1 MSNNNGKII
10 DAYIEYLRNISRKII
25 SKAGFEDVIP
35 EINKKRNHFYT
46 DFSDYAKTL
55 INDEFLE
62 ININD
67 VLIRKISAIY
77 DYLDNN
83 SEYKLF
89 LGNGLIVGKVDSKR
103 KRQVVCAPLLYC
115 PIDIQKEDD
124 IFSLSNNEDNIQ
136 FNHDLVSR
144 IFDLD
149 IDELLEDEDFGI
161 QKDFLSKF
169 QNVELVERKYT
180 DNYKES
186 LLNCDTLLIDLKNYV
201 PDFRN
206 IVVSDNKFDLRK
218 KYNKDYEYFEAI
230 QFFNNPFLF
239 TNQAPHELSTYEA
252 INTLLK
258 QKPFKNRLLQ
268 KLFQNILTD
277 KKVELDYNDETSEE
291 NILDTVNKYIPLTL
305 SENQKTA
312 IVKAW
317 TNELSYIQGPPGT
330 GKSYTIAAIML
341 SAIFLKKKVLLVS
354 HKNAAI
360 VVVKNMLDKILGD
373 NSVLYI
379 GSDSADKHTT
389 RDYLDNLVAEAER
402 NKVSNIFR
410 LNNSESLSD
419 ELKKSKKDLDRIC
432 DNLNG
437 EYIKLSEYLNKE
449 NLYYKNNKLFIEK
462 RDIFNKN
469 YDINNPKE
477 YIWKTNDYHKEKYLM
492 AINKFSRLCEKKEK
506 TRLDILYIRKF
517 IKHFISEFECEKE
530 KLKDNPVYAEEIFSL
545 NYQFSDLFKLKK
557 SFEESKLKQI
567 KLNIKLLEEKY
578 KKVLDDYL
586 PKYFKSSLLSKLVE
600 KDNKRNRETV
610 SAFKNMLHYKNTKII
625 QSKMEN
631 LDYEALTDIFPL
643 WCSELRD
650 LGKSLVMKNEIF
662 DLVIVDEAS
671 QVNIAEIIPAFYRAN
686 RYCVV
691 GDKNQLNLEATGVG
705 FSVSKTF
712 DKLTW
717 TGVMTKYKNVISY
730 ENASNKNLIIT
741 NSSILDFVSSEN
753 DFKIPKT
760 MLDEHYRSLPPLAHF
775 TSKAFYNEKWKIM
788 TENGENM
795 DKVCFKSIKVNGER
809 DKNRRIV
816 QAEID
821 YIDNF
826 LQQLNGNVF
835 PGELEPFKQFK
846 SDGENFTFGILSFL
860 TQQVLEIRNLIDYK
874 YDNLIKKHNI
884 FVATPEEFQGN
895 ERDIMI
901 ISLGLDS
908 VCKWGKGFY
917 ENSNRFN
924 VATSRAKYFT
934 YVIYSGLPSN
944 IDLIKK
950 YFIHFGVELDNSN
963 IGNDISVEL
972 ENRYGWHFNIN
983 NCESDFEF
991 KVYEY
996 LKKYVDKHPSIK
1008 IYNQV
1013 NACGQKRLDFVLFDE
1028 KSKITCAVEVDG
1040 KDHFMDASRRYN
1052 EAHLSRMNILKRAGW
1067 KIINIKYYNWWD
1079 NGWLCD
1085 FDNEYFK
1092 SEIEDLNNNL
1102 DNIFFPKTERA
1113 DVQ

>member
-1 MSNNNGKII
+1 MSNNNEQVI

-25 SKAGFEDVIP
+25 SKAGFEDVLP
-35 EINKKRNHFYT
+35 EPNKKRNHFYT
-46 DFSDYAKTL
+46 DFSDFAETL
-55 INDEFLE
+55 INDENLE
-62 ININD
+62 INFNNI
-67 VLIRKISAIY
+67 LIRKISAIY

-89 LGNGLIVGKVDSKR
+89 LGNGLIVGKIESQR
-103 KRQVVCAPLLYC
+103 KRQIVCAPLLYC
-115 PIDIQKEDD
+115 PLDIQKEDD
-124 IFSLSNNEDNIQ
+124 KFSLSYNEDNIQ

-149 IDELLEDEDFGI
+149 IDELLEDEEFEI
-161 QKDFLSKF
+161 QNDFLSKF

-180 DNYKES
+180 DKYKES
-186 LLNCDTLLIDLKNYV
+186 LLNCNTLLTDLKDYV
-201 PDFRN
+201 PDFKN
-206 IVVSDNKFDLRK
+206 IVVSNKKFDLRR
-218 KYNKDYEYFEAI
+218 KYDMNDEYFEMI
-230 QFFNNPFLF
+230 QFFDNPFLF
-239 TNQAPHELSTYEA
+239 INQAPHELSTYEA

-258 QKPFKNRLLQ
+258 QKPFRNKLLQ

-277 KKVELDYNDETSEE
+277 QKVELDYDGDILEE
-291 NILDTVNKYIPLTL
+291 NILDVVNKYIPLTL

-360 VVVKNMLDKILGD
+360 VIVKNMLDKILGE

-379 GSDSADKHTT
+379 GSDSSDKHST

-402 NKVSNIFR
+402 NKVNNIFR
-410 LNNSESLSD
+410 LNNLENLSD
-419 ELKKSKKDLDRIC
+419 ELIKSKSDIGRIY

-437 EYIKLSEYLNKE
+437 EYIKLSDYLNRK
-449 NLYYKNNKLFIEK
+449 NLYFNNHKLFTEK

-469 YDINNPKE
+469 YNINNPKE
-477 YIWKTNDYHKEKYLM
+477 YIWRTNDYNKDKYLM
-492 AINKFSRLCEKKEK
+492 AINKFSRLCKKKEK

-517 IKHFISEFECEKE
+517 IKHFISEFKCEKE
-530 KLKDNPVYAEEIFSL
+530 KLIDNPVYAEEIFSL
-545 NYQFSDLFKLKK
+545 NYQFSDLFKLQK
-557 SFEESKLKQI
+557 SFDESKLEQI

-578 KKVLDDYL
+578 SKVLNDYL
-586 PKYFKSSLLSKLVE
+586 PKYFKYCLLSNLVG
-600 KDNKRNRETV
+600 KNNKRNRETV
-610 SAFKNMLHYKNTKII
+610 RAFKSMLQYKNTKII

-717 TGVMTKYKNVISY
+717 AGVMTKYKNVISY

-760 MLDEHYRSLPPLAHF
+760 ILDEHYRSLPPLAHF
-775 TSKAFYNEKWKIM
+775 TSKTFYDDKWKIM
-788 TENGENM
+788 TENGENIG
-795 DKVCFKSIKVNGER
+795 KVCFRSIKVNGER

-816 QAEID
+816 QSEID
-821 YIDNF
+821 YIDDF
-826 LQQLNGNVF
+826 LQKLKGNIIL
-835 PGELEPFKQFK
+835 PELEPFKQFK
-846 SDGENFTFGILSFL
+846 NNGDNFTFGILSFL
-860 TQQVLEIRNLIDYK
+860 TQQVFEIRNLIDYK
-874 YDNLIKKHNI
+874 YDDLSKKYDI

-895 ERDIMI
+895 ERDIMVI
-901 ISLGLDS
+901 TLGLDS
-908 VCKWGKGFY
+908 INRWGKGFY
-917 ENSNRFN
+917 ENKNRFN
-924 VATSRAKYFT
+924 VATSRAKFFT
-934 YVIYSGLPSN
+934 YVIYAGLPKN
-944 IDLIKK
+944 IELIKK
-950 YFIHFGVELDNSN
+950 YFIHFGVETSNLDVE
-963 IGNDISVEL
+963 NDLSIKSYNNNDWQL
-972 ENRYGWHFNIN
+972 NIN
-983 NCESDFEF
+983 KCESEFEYR
-991 KVYEY
+991 VYEY
-996 LKKYVDKHPSIK
+996 LKKYSDIHPSIK

-1028 KSKITCAVEVDG
+1028 VTKITCAVEVDG
-1040 KDHFMDASRRYN
+1040 KDHFMESSGVYN

-1067 KIINIKYYNWWD
+1067 KILNIKYYNWWD

-1085 FDNEYFK
+1085 FENEYFK
-1092 SEIEDLNNNL
+1092 KEIENLNSNL
-1102 DNIFFPKTERA
+1102 DEIFFTRK
-1113 DVQ
+1113 